1 MKRLGRTMGWKI
13 GRVWLLLASL
23 VVAVWLHAQPVQAAD
38 AGNRGLYVAD
48 ERIMFI
54 PVPVHRVCKVLEV
67 VDVVNGGPADADISI
82 ALPEGYQDFRVED
95 KTHRAAVDN
104 GTAVFSKAAKAKATT
119 TVSVSYTLPFDA
131 HSGAQLTLHTAYD
144 VDAAH
149 IYLPIG
155 DYALSAQGLLTTTQ
169 TATIDG
175 TQFRVFTRLG
185 IPAGDDWAVRLQQ
198 LPAATAGASV
208 NLPVIGAP
216 ISERQNML
224 QASANLLLAA
234 VVLAIGLIGIRSAGQ
249 TTAPARN
256 RREALVAALERIEM
270 DFALGR
276 LAEDVYRRRKQDIL
290 QKIAETEG
298 PDQRREGRG

>member
-1 MKRLGRTMGWKI
+1 MKRPARTKTWQVW
-13 GRVWLLLASL
+13 RVWLLLASL
-23 VVAVWLHAQPVQAAD
+23 VVAVWLHAQPVQAED
-38 AGNRGLYVAD
+38 TGNRSLYVAD
-48 ERIMFI
+48 ERIMLI
-54 PVPVHRVCKVLEV
+54 PVPIHRMCKVLQV
-67 VDVVNGGPADADISI
+67 VDVVNRGPVDADISI
-82 ALPEGYQDFRVED
+82 ALPDGYKDFQVED
-95 KTHRAAVDN
+95 RTRRATVAN
-104 GTAVFSKAAKAKATT
+104 GTAVFPKAAKAKSTT
-119 TVSVSYTLPFDA
+119 TVSVSYTLPLDVRN
-131 HSGAQLTLHTAYD
+131 GAQLTLHAVYD

-169 TATIDG
+169 TATVDG

-185 IPAGDDWAVRLQQ
+185 IPAGDDWAVRLQH

-249 TTAPARN
+249 TGAPSRS
-256 RREALVAALERIEM
+256 RQEALVAALERIEL

-276 LAEDVYRRRKQDIL
+276 LAENVYRRRKQDIL
-290 QKIAETEG
+290 QKIAETKNA
-298 PDQRREGRG
+298 DQAREGRG